1 MSETVISIKD
11 LRKSFGDHEVLR
23 KIDIDVHSGEV
34 ICIVGSS
41 GSGKSTLLRCINKLE
56 KQTSGKILYHDKE
69 VRNVQ
74 KDINDYRSK
83 VGMVFQSFN
92 LFNNMTVLQN
102 CMLCTRRVLHLP
114 KQEAFDRAITHL
126 KAVGMAPYINAK
138 PSQLSGG
145 QKQRVAIARSLCMN
159 PEVLLFD
166 EPTSA
171 LDPEM
176 VGEVLNVMKD
186 LARTGLTMIIVTH
199 EMAFARGFGTG
210 GKAIASQLAKEL
222 GIHCYENR
230 ILTLASQLSGLDEN
244 VFQEVNE
251 KLREEGG
258 FTSFLRGLPRAKGYI
273 SRNEK
278 FKSDDRLFE
287 YQSQIINE
295 LADKESCVIVGK
307 CADYVLKNRP
317 NVVSIYIEAP
327 RAFCV
332 ERTIANMGVTP
343 EVANATIERTDKFR
357 ADYYKY
363 YTHGNYW
370 TNPVNYDLTLNSDRV
385 GVENCV
391 KTIEQYLIIKG
402 FIKADMIKPVG
413 ELI

>member
-1 MSETVISIKD
+1 MDNFV
-11 LRKSFGDHEVLR
+11 
-23 KIDIDVHSGEV
+23 
-34 ICIVGSS
+34 
-41 GSGKSTLLRCINKLE
+41 
-56 KQTSGKILYHDKE
+56 
-69 VRNVQ
+69 
-74 KDINDYRSK
+74 
-83 VGMVFQSFN
+83 
-92 LFNNMTVLQN
+92 
-102 CMLCTRRVLHLP
+102 
-114 KQEAFDRAITHL
+114 
-126 KAVGMAPYINAK
+126 
-138 PSQLSGG
+138 
-145 QKQRVAIARSLCMN
+145 
-159 PEVLLFD
+159 
-166 EPTSA
+166 
-171 LDPEM
+171 
-176 VGEVLNVMKD
+176 
-186 LARTGLTMIIVTH
+186 VT
-199 EMAFARGFGTG
+199 FARGFGTG

-307 CADYVLKNRP
+307 CA
-317 NVVSIYIEAP
+317 
-327 RAFCV
+327 FCV
-332 ERTIANMGVTP
+332 ERTIANMGVTS

-370 TNPVNYDLTLNSDRV
+370 TNPVNYDLTLNSERV

-391 KTIEQYLIIKG
+391 KTIEQYMIIKG